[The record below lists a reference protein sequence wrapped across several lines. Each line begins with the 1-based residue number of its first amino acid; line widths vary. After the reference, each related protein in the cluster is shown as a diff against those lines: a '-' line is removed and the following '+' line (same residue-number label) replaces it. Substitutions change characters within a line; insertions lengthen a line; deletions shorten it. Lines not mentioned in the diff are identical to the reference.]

1 MEKTVVIYEKYSC
14 CAIKLKPLCPK
25 EAYCLLKSSKLTLSS
40 NVNLQV
46 DCKINYLTMTLLSG
60 KMDYVN
66 KFH

>member
-1 MEKTVVIYEKYSC
+1 MYHIEKTVVTYEKYSC

-25 EAYCLLKSSKLTLSS
+25 EAYCLLKLTLSS

-46 DCKINYLTMTLLSG
+46 HCKINYLTMTLLSG